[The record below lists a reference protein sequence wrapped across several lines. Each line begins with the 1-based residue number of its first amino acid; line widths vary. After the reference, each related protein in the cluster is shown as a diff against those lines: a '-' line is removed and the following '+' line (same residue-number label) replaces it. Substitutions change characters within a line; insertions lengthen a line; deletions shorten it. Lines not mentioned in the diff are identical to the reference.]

1 MIVGVL
7 MLLGFALACTACGEN
22 KVKVTFVQNGE
33 EAIVR
38 EVEVGGTLTDIPLPK
53 VKDGYTVVWNRTDFS
68 ALEEALTVTAVE
80 TPNRYTITYVVGN
93 NNATIEAETQTV
105 VYDSQVV
112 LYTPQL
118 NSEKIVFK
126 AWKVQGTN
134 EVFGNGVYKVAGDIT
149 LVAEWE
155 IKDGGEWSEQI

>member
-1 MIVGVL
+1 M
-7 MLLGFALACTACGEN
+7 
-22 KVKVTFVQNGE
+22 NGLWWKLHTKE
-33 EAIVR
+33 HMS
-38 EVEVGGTLTDIPLPK
+38 LQ
-53 VKDGYTVVWNRTDFS
+53 
-68 ALEEALTVTAVE
+68 ALTVTAVE